1 MIRRNLMRKPVVI
14 SVAALTAA
22 FIAGATVASAAGAI
36 PGPRGQIQGC
46 YNNATGVLRVVPD
59 ASQCMVTGSSLLGRD
74 PVLSETPLAW
84 SQTGPQGPQGM
95 TGPQGPKGDTGMAG
109 AAGPVGPQG
118 PTGPAG
124 P

>member
-1 MIRRNLMRKPVVI
+1 MRKPVVI

-59 ASQCMVTGSSLLGRD
+59 ASQRGV
-74 PVLSETPLAW
+74 
-84 SQTGPQGPQGM
+84 
-95 TGPQGPKGDTGMAG
+95 
-109 AAGPVGPQG
+109 AATK
-118 PTGPAG
+118 PTEAFLPS
-124 P
+124 